1 MAVGREADTLV
12 ERDNGRVSPSPKVL
26 DVLASLLEPNGTG
39 VAPSLKL
46 CEAVTAALPVTG
58 AALSLM
64 IPTGSAG
71 LVAATD
77 DRATAMEELQFSLGD
92 GPSLVASRSGRPVME
107 PDLSQLPT
115 ARWPGYLPAVLDQGV
130 RAVFAFPLQVGA
142 IRVGVL
148 DLYRDS
154 AGHLPDHDFADAL
167 DFADV
172 ATMLL
177 LHLQGQNPDEPMYP
191 DLLETAVH
199 RPEVHQATGMVMVQ
213 TSVTIEQAFLMLRA
227 RAFAEGRPVAD
238 LATEVVDRRVRF
250 SREDR

>member
-1 MAVGREADTLV
+1 MSVGREADALV
-12 ERDNGRVSPSPKVL
+12 ERENAQVSPSQRVL
-26 DVLASLLEPNGTG
+26 DVLASLLEPNGTH

-77 DRATAMEELQFSLGD
+77 DRAKAMEELQFSLGV
-92 GPSLVASRSGRPVME
+92 GPSLVASRSGRPVVE
-107 PDLSQLPT
+107 PDLTQLPT

-130 RAVFAFPLQVGA
+130 RAIFAFPLQVGA

-154 AGHLPDHDFADAL
+154 AGHLPDHAFADAL

-177 LHLQGQNPDEPMYP
+177 LHLQGQNPDELMYP

-213 TSVTIEQAFLMLRA
+213 ARVGLPEAFLLLRA
-227 RAFAEGRPVAD
+227 RAYADNRTVLDVAKD
-238 LATEVVDRRVRF
+238 IVGRRVRLDGV
-250 SREDR
+250 R

>member
-213 TSVTIEQAFLMLRA
+213 AGVGLPEAFLLLRA
-227 RAFAEGRPVAD
+227 RAYADSRTVLDVAKD
-238 LATEVVDRRVRF
+238 IVGRRVRLDGV
-250 SREDR
+250 R

>member
-1 MAVGREADTLV
+1 M
-12 ERDNGRVSPSPKVL
+12 SPSQRVL
-26 DVLASLLEPNGTG
+26 DVVESLLESDGFP
-39 VAPSLKL
+39 VPPSVRL

-58 AALSLM
+58 VALSLM
-64 IPTGSAG
+64 VPTGSAG

-77 DRATAMEELQFSLGD
+77 DRARAIEELQFSLGV
-92 GPSLVASRSGRPVME
+92 GPSLVASRSGRPVLE
-107 PDLSQLPT
+107 PDLARLTS
-115 ARWPGYLPAVLDQGV
+115 ARWPGFLPAVLDRGV

-154 AGHLPDHDFADAL
+154 PGDLPDEALADAL

-177 LHLQGQNPDEPMYP
+177 LDLQGQNPDDPQLP
-191 DLLETAVH
+191 DRLEAAVH

-213 TSVTIEQAFLMLRA
+213 AQVGLQEAFLLLRA
-227 RAFAEGRPVAD
+227 RAYADNRSVLDVAIDVVGRRLRLDGEP
-238 LATEVVDRRVRF
+238 
-250 SREDR
+250 